1 MSALGSV
8 EPVNV
13 AVVTPREA
21 AAREYL
27 LSAKR
32 PMTQQQLHEL
42 LDNTHALQA
51 EFAVRH
57 SWRPL
62 LAAGRC
68 FVFFT
73 VCLLTLSGNPHEFH
87 RP

>member
-27 LSAKR
+27 LSATR
-32 PMTQQQLHEL
+32 PLTRQQLHDL
-42 LDNTHALQA
+42 LANTHKLQA
-51 EFAVRH
+51 EFAVRPP
-57 SWRPL
+57 RK
-62 LAAGRC
+62 LALSAAAPPAGLRENG
-68 FVFFT
+68 FQS
-73 VCLLTLSGNPHEFH
+73 L
-87 RP
+87 R